1 METSVQPQPP
11 LPYPTWMLVVGIAL
25 LVAAIVLAVFARRLL
40 RDGSRGKK
48 ADPSP
53 EKPPTVV
60 PYFDPFESKMR
71 HVAQLDRL
79 RQSYDM
85 GQVDSRVAHE
95 EISRVARSFAH
106 EATGI
111 DVRNYTLEE
120 LRRSPYPALAGLIEI
135 CYEPEFAESSSVDP
149 RDSIERAKAVIWS
162 WT

>member
-11 LPYPTWMLVVGIAL
+11 LPYPTWMLVAGIAL
-25 LVAAIVLAVFARRLL
+25 LAIAVILAILARRML
-40 RDGSRGKK
+40 RAGRT
-48 ADPSP
+48 AE
-53 EKPPTVV
+53 EKPKPEPSSQVV

-85 GQVDSRVAHE
+85 GQVDSRIAHE

-120 LRRSPYPALAGLIEI
+120 LRRSPYPALAALIEI

-162 WT
+162 WA